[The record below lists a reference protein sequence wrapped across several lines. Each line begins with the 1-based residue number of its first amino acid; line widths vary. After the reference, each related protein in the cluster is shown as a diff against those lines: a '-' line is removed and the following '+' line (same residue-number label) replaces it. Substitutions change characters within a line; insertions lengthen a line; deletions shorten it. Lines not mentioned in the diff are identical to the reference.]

1 MAAVDW
7 IRRFT
12 VPRAAGY
19 SDTDVQPGLDHSAA
33 RYDGAPVTEG
43 KPGKNDG
50 VKARSSPTGTRPKL
64 SDVAAA
70 AGVTGSIA
78 SRVLN
83 GDPSV
88 STRHETR
95 QRIFDAARRLSYT
108 PNALAR
114 GLRRSQTMTMGLVL
128 PNLAYAVNT
137 EIIRGAER
145 QAAAEGY
152 VVVLADAREF
162 GPTGTAY
169 QRLVMEG
176 RVDGL
181 LVASTIMGEWGFDP
195 LAGRLPVVHV
205 NRRGD
210 DRLGVSVSVDDERG
224 VGVGVDHLVRLGHT
238 EIGYVGGPRNI
249 DTARRRRDGFLGR
262 MQDHG
267 LVAPGSRMVETALTE
282 SGGFRAMK
290 RLLATKRPPTAV
302 TTGSF
307 ASAVGVMSAIV
318 RAGLR
323 IPEDISVVGFHDA
336 PIGDYLT
343 PRLTTIRMPLGEMAA
358 AAVQTL
364 TELINV
370 GESQGLIIETPAPM
384 LVERDSTG
392 PPPM

>member
-1 MAAVDW
+1 M
-7 IRRFT
+7 
-12 VPRAAGY
+12 
-19 SDTDVQPGLDHSAA
+19 TD
-33 RYDGAPVTEG
+33 G
-43 KPGKNDG
+43 KPSSKNEP
-50 VKARSSPTGTRPKL
+50 VKARSNATGSRPRL
-64 SDVAAA
+64 TDVAAA

-83 GDPSV
+83 GDPTV
-88 STRHETR
+88 SARTETR

-114 GLRRSQTMTMGLVL
+114 GLRRSQTMTMGVVL
-128 PNLAYAVNT
+128 PNLAYAVNA

-152 VVVLADAREF
+152 VVVLADAEEF

-224 VGVGVDHLVRLGHT
+224 VGVAVDHLVKLGHT
-238 EIGYVGGPRNI
+238 QIAYIGGPRNI

-267 LVAPGSRMVETALTE
+267 LVAPRSRMAETALTE
-282 SGGFRAMK
+282 AGGCTAMQ
-290 RLLATKRPPTAV
+290 RLLRARRPPTAV
-302 TTGSF
+302 ATGSF

-336 PIGDYLT
+336 EIADYLI
-343 PRLTTIRMPLGEMAA
+343 PRLTTVRMPLGEMAA
-358 AAVQTL
+358 AAVKTL
-364 TELINV
+364 KELIEG
-370 GESQGLIIETPAPM
+370 GEAQGLIIEKPVPV
-384 LVERDSTG
+384 LVARDSTG
-392 PPPM
+392 PPPR

>member
-1 MAAVDW
+1 VSGSKSSGKTDAAK
-7 IRRFT
+7 
-12 VPRAAGY
+12 PRSNATG
-19 SDTDVQPGLDHSAA
+19 GRA
-33 RYDGAPVTEG
+33 RLT
-43 KPGKNDG
+43 
-50 VKARSSPTGTRPKL
+50 
-64 SDVAAA
+64 DVAAA

-83 GDPSV
+83 GDPTV
-88 STRHETR
+88 SARAETR
-95 QRIFDAARRLSYT
+95 QRIFDAAQRLSYT

-128 PNLAYAVNT
+128 PNLAYAVNA

-152 VVVLADAREF
+152 VVVLADAEEF

-210 DRLGVSVSVDDERG
+210 DRVGVSVSVDDERG
-224 VGVGVDHLVRLGHT
+224 VAVGVDYLVKLGHAN
-238 EIGYVGGPRNI
+238 IGYVGGPLNI

-267 LVAPGSRMVETALTE
+267 LVAPRNRMLESALTE
-282 SGGFRAMK
+282 AGGFEAMQ
-290 RLLATKRPPTAV
+290 RLLAHKRPPTAIV
-302 TTGSF
+302 TGSF
-307 ASAVGVMSAIV
+307 ASAVGVMSAVI

-336 PIGDYLT
+336 SIADYLI
-343 PRLTTIRMPLGEMAA
+343 PRMTTIRMPLHEMAA
-358 AAVQTL
+358 TAVTTL
-364 TELINV
+364 RALIEA
-370 GESQGLIIETPAPM
+370 GEARSIVVSKPAPV
-384 LVERDSTG
+384 LVKRDSTG
-392 PPPM
+392 PPPS